1 MAQHSSDGPDNEA
14 RKMRSNLAE
23 SSDMP
28 EGEGIKISSS
38 NVAFAAIPKILDEAI
53 ERHDKNAAIR
63 STTIQTSRSGWIRNR
78 QENLMSSVRSK
89 PLSRNTITS
98 EKNRAFDLLDALS
111 RSGCLSIPF
120 SELHILI
127 CVTHRFDKNV
137 METLI
142 QDNINP
148 IEKLKLSTLLM
159 ASTIL
164 DIPAR
169 DLVRDDDERKRLET
183 SFPLLLLE
191 ATIGNKSKNASSDED
206 TVTRL

>member
-1 MAQHSSDGPDNEA
+1 MGASNEEG
-14 RKMRSNLAE
+14 RKAV
-23 SSDMP
+23 
-28 EGEGIKISSS
+28 SS

-63 STTIQTSRSGWIRNR
+63 STTIQTANFGWIRNR
-78 QENLMSSVRSK
+78 QKNLLSSAESK
-89 PLSRNTITS
+89 HLSKNQIAS

-164 DIPAR
+164 NIPAR
-169 DLVRDDDERKRLET
+169 DLVRDEDERKRLEV
-183 SFPLLLLE
+183 SFPLLLE
-191 ATIGNKSKNASSDED
+191 AASSNESINADVAD
-206 TVTRL
+206 DDDIAAS